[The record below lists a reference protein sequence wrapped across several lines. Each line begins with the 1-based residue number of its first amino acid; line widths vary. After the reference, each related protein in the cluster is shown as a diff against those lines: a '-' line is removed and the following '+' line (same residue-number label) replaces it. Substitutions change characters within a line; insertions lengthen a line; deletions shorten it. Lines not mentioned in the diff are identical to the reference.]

1 MAEELKM
8 CCADHLHLFTI
19 LHYEETGDR
28 DVPLFFVHPGYL
40 KPDDA
45 EGLKICIRSNLFEY
59 H

>member
-1 MAEELKM
+1 MKM